1 MGVSNPTRRREYLT
15 PGAGNAAPGGGG
27 GAGTVVNEYVIS
39 NGVLVLGADES
50 VPDGTPADTVIVRRT
65 SID

>member
-1 MGVSNPTRRREYLT
+1 MGVSWPTRRREYLS
-15 PGAGNAAPGGGG
+15 PGPGNAGSGGGG
-27 GAGTVVNEYVIS
+27 GATNITQYVIS